1 MDKYQD
7 IFNAIPQSL
16 FTWQIQGDE
25 FVLIDYNTAALRF
38 SGEGLKEL
46 IGSKASILYKN
57 DPDILLD
64 FNRCKNTKSTFDR
77 EMIYGLRTSG
87 DQKVVAVKYTYIAP
101 DLILVQSEEITKRKK
116 EETILS
122 ENNEILASFI
132 KDSPAAL
139 SMVDN
144 DMRYIAAS
152 NKWIVDYQ
160 LDPNSLIGKTHYEI
174 FPEIPQEW
182 KDIHSHCLKGHIQK
196 RDEDS
201 FTRLDGTT
209 LWLRWEIHPWHKA
222 SGEIGGILMFTEDI
236 TKRKNSEMERNRITD
251 DLIQRNRDLEQFSYI
266 ISHNLR
272 APVSNI
278 LGISEL
284 LFDSDLDLDQVQKMN
299 QGLHQSVKSLDQ
311 VIKDLVYILQT
322 KREINEQKVDV
333 KFIDIVEDIKTSIQS
348 LILKERVEF
357 LVDFSACEGINTIKS
372 YMYSIFYNLITNSVK
387 YKKPNTTPTIHIKSW
402 KTKESIVVSFQ
413 DNGLGIDLEKKREE
427 IFGLYKRFH
436 FHTEGRGLGL
446 YMVRTQVESL
456 GGKISIESELDKG
469 TKFEI
474 EF

>member
-1 MDKYQD
+1 M
-7 IFNAIPQSL
+7 
-16 FTWQIQGDE
+16 
-25 FVLIDYNTAALRF
+25 LIDYNTAALRF
-38 SGEGLKEL
+38 SGERLKEL
-46 IGSKASILYKN
+46 IGAKASILYKD

-64 FNRCKNTKSTFDR
+64 FNRCKDTKSTFDR
-77 EMIYGLRTSG
+77 EMVYGLRTSG
-87 DQKVVAVKYTYIAP
+87 DQKIVAVKYTFIAP

-144 DMRYIAAS
+144 EMRYIAAS
-152 NKWIVDYQ
+152 NKWISDYN
-160 LDPNSLIGKTHYEI
+160 LDPNAVIGRSHYEV

-182 KDIHSHCLKGHIQK
+182 KDIHTYCLKGNIEK

-201 FTRLDGTT
+201 FTRLDGSTH
-209 LWLRWEIHPWHKA
+209 WLRWEIHPWYKA

-236 TKRKNSEMERNRITD
+236 TERKIGEIERNKITD

-278 LGISEL
+278 MGISEL
-284 LFDSDLDLDQVQKMN
+284 LFSSDLTLVELQKLN
-299 QGLHQSVKSLDQ
+299 QGLNDSVHSLDQ
-311 VIKDLVYILQT
+311 VIKDLVHILQT
-322 KREINEQKVDV
+322 KREINEQTTDV
-333 KFIDIVEDIKTSIQS
+333 KFISLVEDIETSIHS
-348 LILKERVEF
+348 LISKENVVIEK
-357 LVDFSACEGINTIKS
+357 DFSECGGMTTIKS
-372 YMYSIFYNLITNSVK
+372 YLYSVFYNLITNSIK
-387 YKKPNTTPTIHIKSW
+387 YKKPDIAPILSIKSR
-402 KTKESIVVSFQ
+402 KTANSIQLFFK
-413 DNGLGIDLEKKREE
+413 DNGLGIDLERQGEQ

-446 YMVRTQVESL
+446 YMVRTQVEAL
-456 GGKISIESELDKG
+456 GGKISIESELGIG
-469 TKFEI
+469 TEFEI